1 MAIPKGFYGKLFPR
15 SGLFR
20 RHLITCDTGVIDA
33 DYRGAVEVLLMNH
46 YPHEVYTLRTG
57 DRIGQIVFMKKY
69 NVIFEKVS
77 DPVLLGRT
85 KRGSDGFGS
94 TGSIGNKMLA
104 DAAANDQVIF
114 ESVSLSVNDK
124 VITDSDISKRHI
136 ENCAGVPG
144 VIYNFNTK
152 NLISFQDNF
161 NAKDD
166 FPFVLYFDFE
176 TTAPTDN
183 CFDSEQKNIF
193 FVSYV
198 LIVTF
203 HPALKLNRIII
214 QRSYAHSL
222 EQLTSLNYF
231 SKDQMKFI
239 VVQII
244 RQLKDIATDVSKRK
258 CKNTMG
264 QMFCIECTLV
274 KTLLDWFNKKYRMQ
288 YLEISAFVKM
298 QYGRNN
304 PVTWRN
310 DK

>member
-1 MAIPKGFYGKLFPR
+1 
-15 SGLFR
+15 
-20 RHLITCDTGVIDA
+20 
-33 DYRGAVEVLLMNH
+33 
-46 YPHEVYTLRTG
+46 
-57 DRIGQIVFMKKY
+57 MKKY
-69 NVIFEKVS
+69 DVIFEKVS

-144 VIYNFNTK
+144 IIYNFNTK

-166 FPFVLYFDFE
+166 LPFVLYFDFE

-183 CFDSEQKNIF
+183 CFDSEQKKIF

-231 SKDQMKFI
+231 SEDQMKFI
-239 VVQII
+239 DVQII
-244 RQLKDIATDVSKRK
+244 RQLKDIAIDVSKRK

-264 QMFCIECTLV
+264 QMFFIECALV
-274 KTLLDWFNKKYRMQ
+274 KKALLNWFNKKYRTQ
-288 YLEISAFVKM
+288 YLEISVFVKI
-298 QYGRNN
+298 QCERNN
-304 PVTWRN
+304 PVN
-310 DK
+310 